1 MVLPTSFD
9 SAIAADN
16 DTSNGDNISATND
29 QHLTSPIGIPQ
40 AESTHQYGDAPNVTV
55 SNSSP
60 STASTTI
67 NQTIDF
73 GENDP
78 STSTTTIK
86 DDTES
91 ENLS

>member
-1 MVLPTSFD
+1 MV
-9 SAIAADN
+9 IKN
-16 DTSNGDNISATND
+16 DH
-29 QHLTSPIGIPQ
+29 QLTSPIGVPQ
-40 AESTHQYGDAPNVTV
+40 AESTHQYDDTTNVTV

-60 STASTTI
+60 SSTSMTM

-78 STSTTTIK
+78 STSNATMK

-91 ENLS
+91 EN